1 MRIFV
6 TGASGFIGS
15 AVVPELLGAG
25 HEVVGLARSDASAEA
40 LRSLGA
46 DALRGSLDDLDV
58 LRDGASQADGVIH
71 LAFNHDFT
79 QFAAAA
85 QTDLRAIESIG
96 RALEGTGKPLVIAS
110 GLVGLA
116 PGQVVTEDHPFPSG
130 PNSPMGPR
138 ALGALSALGLAERGV
153 RSSVVRLAM
162 SVHDD
167 IKRGFVG
174 TLIDIARQKGVAGY
188 VGDGSNRWPAAHRL
202 DAARLFRLVLESA
215 PASSIWHG
223 VGDEGVPLKEIAEVI
238 GRHLNVPVAS
248 IPAEDVATH
257 FGWLGRLVGV
267 DAPASSAHTQERLG
281 WTPTH
286 RSLIADLEQGR
297 FFNEPEGKN

>member
-25 HEVVGLARSDASAEA
+25 YEVEGLARSDASAERV
-40 LRSLGA
+40 RSLGA
-46 DALRGSLDDLDV
+46 DTLRGSLDDQVV
-58 LRDGASQADGVIH
+58 LAEGARRADGVIH
-71 LAFNHDFT
+71 LAFNHDFS
-79 QFAAAA
+79 QYPAAA
-85 QTDLRAIESIG
+85 QTDLHAIEAIG
-96 RALEGTGKPLVIAS
+96 GALEGTSKPLVIAS

-116 PGQVVTEDHPFPSG
+116 PGQVVTEEHPFPSG

-138 ALGALSALGLAERGV
+138 ALGALAALGLAERGV

-174 TLIDIARQKGVAGY
+174 TLVDIAREKGVAGY
-188 VGDGSNRWPAAHRL
+188 VGDGSNRWPAVHRL
-202 DAARLFRLVLESA
+202 DAARLFRLALESA
-215 PASSIWHG
+215 PAGSIWHG
-223 VGDEGVPLKEIAEVI
+223 VGDEGVALKDIAEVI

-257 FGWLGRLVGV
+257 FGWLGLLTGA
-267 DAPASSAHTQERLG
+267 DAPASSAHTQKRLG

-297 FFNEPEGKN
+297 FFNEP

>member
-15 AVVPELLGAG
+15 AVMPELLGGG

-46 DALRGSLDDLDV
+46 DVLRGSLDDLDV

-130 PNSPMGPR
+130 ANSPMGPR
-138 ALGALSALGLAERGV
+138 ALGAHAALGLAERRV

-188 VGDGSNRWPAAHRL
+188 VGDGSNRWPAVHRL
-202 DAARLFRLVLESA
+202 DAARLFRLALESA
-215 PASSIWHG
+215 PAGSIWHG
-223 VGDEGVPLKEIAEVI
+223 VGDEGVPLKEIAENI

-248 IPAEDVATH
+248 IPAEDAAAH
-257 FGWLGRLVGV
+257 FGWLALLIGA
-267 DAPASSAHTQERLG
+267 DAPASSARTQELLG

-286 RSLIADLEQGR
+286 RGLIADLEQGR
-297 FFNEPEGKN
+297 FFIETEGKN

>member
-25 HEVVGLARSDASAEA
+25 HVVLGLARSDASAEA

-46 DALRGSLDDLDV
+46 DSLRGSLDDLDV
-58 LRDGASQADGVIH
+58 LVEGASQADGVIH
-71 LAFNHDFT
+71 LAFVHDFT

-96 RALEGTGKPLVIAS
+96 RALEGTRKPLVIAS

-116 PGQVVTEDHPFPSG
+116 PGEVVTEEHPFPSG

-138 ALGALSALGLAERGV
+138 VLGALAALGLAERGV
-153 RSSVVRLAM
+153 RSIVVRLAM

-188 VGDGSNRWPAAHRL
+188 VGDGSNRWPAVHRL
-202 DAARLFRLVLESA
+202 DAARLFRLALESA
-215 PASSIWHG
+215 PAGSIWDG
-223 VGDEGVPLKEIAEVI
+223 VGDEGVALKDIAEVI
-238 GRHLNVPVAS
+238 GLHLNVPVAS
-248 IPAEDVATH
+248 IAAEDVATH
-257 FGWLGRLVGV
+257 FGWLGLLVGA
-267 DAPASSAHTQERLG
+267 DAPVSSMHTQERLG

-286 RSLIADLEQGR
+286 RGLIADLEQGR
-297 FFNEPEGKN
+297 FFIETEEKN